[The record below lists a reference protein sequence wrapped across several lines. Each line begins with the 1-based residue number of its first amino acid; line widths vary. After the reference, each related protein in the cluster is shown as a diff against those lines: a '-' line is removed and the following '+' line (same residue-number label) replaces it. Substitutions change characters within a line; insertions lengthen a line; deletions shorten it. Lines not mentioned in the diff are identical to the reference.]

1 MAKLKTLDSE
11 LSELLSLK
19 VTNEEAADLQSRGFS
34 VKRPTKMT
42 LLAAALIEKGMK
54 GDLSAMK
61 EIASRLSGEEKGG
74 GVIFIDDIRN

>member
-61 EIASRLSGEEKGG
+61 EIASRDRKS
-74 GVIFIDDIRN
+74 VV